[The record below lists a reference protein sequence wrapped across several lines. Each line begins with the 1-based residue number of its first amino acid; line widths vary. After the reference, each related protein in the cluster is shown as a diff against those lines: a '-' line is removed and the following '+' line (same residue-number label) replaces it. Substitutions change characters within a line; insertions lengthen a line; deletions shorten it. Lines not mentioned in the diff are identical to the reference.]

1 VRRTPERAGVT
12 ERILAL
18 DVGTGTTDVL
28 VFEPGQPAE
37 NSVKLVVPSR
47 TQVVAAQIHEA
58 TRRRR
63 AVVFT
68 GSTMGGGPSTA
79 AMRRH
84 LAADLP
90 FFATEDAALSFADNL
105 ERVTDHGVHLVSRDE
120 VGALVRSGAVAV
132 RSCDVELDTLRRA
145 LSGLGARAMFSGGCI
160 AVQDHGF
167 SPHASNRV
175 SRFELW
181 ELAVTERRPLEHL
194 FYAAGEVPAQLTR
207 MRAAAGEL
215 AALLRVTAADTGPAA
230 LFGALDEGVGDA
242 VLVNVGNGHTVCAV
256 ALDGRLAGVYE
267 DHTNRLDAAT
277 LEANV
282 RRFLA
287 GELPGDEVREAGGHG
302 ATEGGPVPAG
312 LPVLVTGPNRHLLA
326 GSSLPAVFPAPYG
339 DAMMT
344 GPAGLIRA
352 YRRRYGV

>member
-1 VRRTPERAGVT
+1 VGVT
-12 ERILAL
+12 ERILTL

-28 VFEPGQPAE
+28 LFEPQQPAE

-47 TQVVAAQIHEA
+47 TQVVASQVREA

-63 AVVFT
+63 AVVFA

-79 AMRRH
+79 AMREH

-90 FFATEDAALSFADNL
+90 FYATEDAALSFADNL
-105 ERVTDHGVHLVSRDE
+105 ERVTDHGVHLITRDE

-132 RSCDVELDTLRRA
+132 HSCDVDLDALRRA
-145 LSGLGARAMFSGGCI
+145 LAGLGAPTVFTGGCI

-167 SPHASNRV
+167 SPHGSNRV
-175 SRFELW
+175 FRFELW
-181 ELAVTERRPLEHL
+181 QQAVSDRRPLELL

-215 AALLRVTAADTGPAA
+215 AALPRVMAADTGPAA
-230 LFGALDEGVGDA
+230 LYGALDEGVDDA

-256 ALDGRLAGVYE
+256 ALEGRLAGVYE
-267 DHTNRLDAAT
+267 DHTRRLDAAT
-277 LEANV
+277 LAANV

-287 GELPGDEVREAGGHG
+287 GDLPSDE
-302 ATEGGPVPAG
+302 VPAG

-326 GSSLPAVFPAPYG
+326 GSDLPVSFPAPYG
-339 DAMMT
+339 DVMMT
-344 GPAGLIRA
+344 GPVGLVRA
-352 YRRRYGV
+352 YRRRYDA